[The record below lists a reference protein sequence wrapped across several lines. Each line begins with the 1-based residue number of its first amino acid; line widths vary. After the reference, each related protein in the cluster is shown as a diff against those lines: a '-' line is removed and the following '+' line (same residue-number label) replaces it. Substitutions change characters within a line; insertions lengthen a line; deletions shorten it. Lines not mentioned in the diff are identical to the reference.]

1 VDTVQAVEEFS
12 VSVAAAQVNADR
24 RMTGAGA
31 VTVTVPAEAVTGSG
45 FPSGLATTKPVS
57 CTEIAEAGVFGAT
70 CIVSNP
76 TDPLPMEVWLSP

>member
-1 VDTVQAVEEFS
+1 VGTVQAVEEFS

-31 VTVTVPAEAVTGSG
+31 VTVTVPAEAVTGIE
-45 FPSGLATTKPVS
+45 FPCGLAGTKPVS
-57 CTEIAEAGVFGAT
+57 CTEIAAGGAFGAT

-76 TDPLPMEVWLSP
+76 TDPLPMEV